1 MKRKNKQET
10 LEANRNF
17 SGMKTFTTLMRET
30 LENTR
35 ANGDEALFV
44 EIAQLYPND
53 TFVSRNR
60 LLLSTRQT
68 TPSVAINLANDH
80 YEINI
85 YIDIVTSNF
94 KIHRDIY
101 MQYGMLFISLLW
113 QGLKHCL
120 RSEQSLVQTY

>member
-60 LLLSTRQT
+60 RLLSTTQT
-68 TPSVAINLANDH
+68 TPSV
-80 YEINI
+80 
-85 YIDIVTSNF
+85 
-94 KIHRDIY
+94 
-101 MQYGMLFISLLW
+101 
-113 QGLKHCL
+113 
-120 RSEQSLVQTY
+120 VQTLQSSKLGNFCNPLCSHLRF